1 MQKKEPLEKSGR
13 AEPWGQEEPV
23 SRSASW
29 RHDFARL
36 FFFSHGLFT
45 ATLDGE
51 SERGAT
57 RSLTKTY
64 TFNVTKGLS

>member
-36 FFFSHGLFT
+36 FFFLMVY
-45 ATLDGE
+45 L
-51 SERGAT
+51 RP
-57 RSLTKTY
+57 RSTEKAKEALL
-64 TFNVTKGLS
+64 VV